1 MAVDLRDPRSGF
13 RHNEVVM
20 FINEEV
26 LSNGG
31 GPDFYSTF
39 RSRPWNEIED
49 ELQSILADLQ
59 VPPAV
64 KRACVWSAL
73 ALSVRVATRQR
84 EQQARRVRR
93 LQEQVGERETATWAL
108 ASQLQRLREER
119 EEVAKQLHCTRNDLQ
134 QALTER
140 EELRGQ
146 LLQAERQPQ
155 EVVPRSQ
162 AQHLGA
168 EAWPL
173 TTEERN
179 KLLVATSQRRQ
190 MEEVQRE
197 AQNVSTGGLLY
208 MPGPPTPW
216 SQVAQPPLPM
226 PFPYPPPP
234 PPTVVSEVETAAAA
248 AAAAAAATAAAFPPQ
263 MPAGG
268 TYPPGMWPAVVSQEE
283 VALQRD
289 PRIQGQ
295 QEGPVR
301 PYFINPSGHSWSQ
314 EDPTKRQPQ
323 EQMPRPLEAPGTSCE
338 AEGPAP
344 SVQILMKYPSGFQQ
358 PSPQ

>member
-20 FINEEV
+20 FINEE
-26 LSNGG
+26 
-31 GPDFYSTF
+31 
-39 RSRPWNEIED
+39 
-49 ELQSILADLQ
+49 
-59 VPPAV
+59 
-64 KRACVWSAL
+64 
-73 ALSVRVATRQR
+73 
-84 EQQARRVRR
+84 
-93 LQEQVGERETATWAL
+93 EQVGERETATWAL

-155 EVVPRSQ
+155 EVVPRSR

-190 MEEVQRE
+190 LEEVQRE

-248 AAAAAAATAAAFPPQ
+248 AAAATAAAFPPQ

-301 PYFINPSGHSWSQ
+301 PYFINPPGHSWSQ

-323 EQMPRPLEAPGTSCE
+323 EQMPRPLEGKKAFKP
-338 AEGPAP
+338 
-344 SVQILMKYPSGFQQ
+344 
-358 PSPQ
+358 